1 MAVPELNFQEDN
13 FIVGDDDELIT
24 KQNRVNAKMDAFAEG
39 ANAYFSGPPLNITGV
54 TATLSQIHNGRLLR
68 VDSAPRLGVV
78 PEAEIGTRLEVWNS
92 STSDLTITK
101 DTGVDQIGELLLP
114 AGGYFRAIAVQLD
127 TWLLV
132 NQGVTGTTTD
142 NTNDDSGGTPETSG
156 RTSDGYAQTLGTPI
170 INAAERDS
178 QNVVRVYYGSPTSGP
193 YGAGVTFEIEVGGQ
207 IFTSTSSGYKG
218 IVDAPAGTT
227 ATLRAVNNSANT
239 RSADVTETIVSV

>member
-1 MAVPELNFQEDN
+1 MAVPQLNFQEDN
-13 FIVGDDDELIT
+13 FVVGDDDELIT

-39 ANAYFSGPPLNITGV
+39 ANAYFSAPPLNITGV
-54 TATLSQIHNGRLLR
+54 TATLSQIHDGRLLR

-78 PEAEIGTRLEVWNS
+78 PEDEIGTRIEGWNS
-92 STSDLTITK
+92 SVNDLTMTK
-101 DTGVDQIGELLLP
+101 DTGVTEIGSLLLP

-127 TWLLV
+127 TWLLLS
-132 NQGVTGTTTD
+132 QGVAGTSTD
-142 NTNDDSGGTPETSG
+142 ETNDDTGGTSG
-156 RTSDGYAQTLGTPI
+156 STRASDAYTQSLGTPI

-178 QNVVRVYYGSPTSGP
+178 QNVVRVYYGSPTSGT

-227 ATLRAVNNSANT
+227 ATLRAVDNTANT
-239 RSADVTETIVSV
+239 KSADVTETIVSV